1 MSQFSSHLRHV
12 ASRLPIPEPA
22 RSRVLLEI
30 ATDMEDLFRHLVA
43 GGMEEEEAVT
53 AVAEQFELSDDALQ
67 ELSLIHSSPVSR
79 SLESLSGQARS
90 TWERVILGLMALFLI
105 PGAAG
110 GLFLQPTL
118 YGDASPLAFLLM
130 AILALGLGLGLWKAI
145 ALFRPVPDGAPVPR
159 QGLRTLPGLSL
170 LLLSLGFA
178 GVWVELYRSALAI
191 RRAPE
196 LALRYL
202 VEWLHLACAT
212 MVLALSGALLT
223 ALIWFFLENR
233 AAHLEER
240 SAAAILEPQG

>member
-30 ATDMEDLFRHLVA
+30 ATDMEDLHRHLVA
-43 GGMEEEEAVT
+43 GGMEEEEAAT

-79 SLESLSGQARS
+79 SLEGLSGQARS

-105 PGAAG
+105 PGSAG
-110 GLFLQPTL
+110 GLFLQPNL
-118 YGDASPLAFLLM
+118 YRDASPLAFLLM
-130 AILALGLGLGLWKAI
+130 AILALGLGLWKAI
-145 ALFRPVPDGAPVPR
+145 VLFTPLRHGAPVPR
-159 QGLRTLPGLSL
+159 QGLRTLPALSL

-178 GVWVELYRSALAI
+178 GVWVELYRTALAI
-191 RRAPE
+191 RGGPE
-196 LALRYL
+196 PALRYL
-202 VEWLHLACAT
+202 VEWLQLACAT
-212 MVLALSGALLT
+212 MVVALSGALLT

-233 AAHLEER
+233 AGHLEER
-240 SAAAILEPQG
+240 SAAALLEPHG

>member
-1 MSQFSSHLRHV
+1 MSRFSQHLRHL
-12 ASRLPIPEPA
+12 AARLPIAEPA
-22 RSRVLLEI
+22 RSRVLLEV
-30 ATDMEDLFRHLVA
+30 ASDMEDLFRHLV
-43 GGMEEEEAVT
+43 GEGMREEAAAI
-53 AVAEQFELSDDALQ
+53 AVAERFELSESALH
-67 ELSLIHSSPVSR
+67 ELSRIHSSPISR
-79 SLESLSGQARS
+79 SLEGLSGQASS
-90 TWERVILGLMALFLI
+90 TWERVILGLVALFLI
-105 PGAAG
+105 PGSAG

-118 YGDASPLAFLLM
+118 YGDASPLAFALM

-145 ALFRPVPDGAPVPR
+145 ALFRPLRAGAPVPR
-159 QGLRTLPGLSL
+159 RGLRTLPGLSL

-191 RRAPE
+191 RGGPE
-196 LALRYL
+196 LALRHL

-212 MVLALSGALLT
+212 MVVALSGALLT